1 METEKAYPL
10 CCSRLL
16 GLGLHLL
23 QINPNNNWIV
33 FSKCNYI
40 ITASLCFKS
49 HLQFENKILVEMKQ
63 RHTVVNEGFNVI
75 SSMLFSTEEHIYVN
89 FYACYS

>member
-1 METEKAYPL
+1 
-10 CCSRLL
+10 
-16 GLGLHLL
+16 
-23 QINPNNNWIV
+23 
-33 FSKCNYI
+33 
-40 ITASLCFKS
+40 
-49 HLQFENKILVEMKQ
+49 MKQ